1 MKELLRKIG
10 SFLHIL
16 DEDDRLNLSDIA
28 FMIIMAKIIASPTLD
43 FPSVVTL
50 AITILN
56 KMQKRHVENMDD
68 SEQVKDM
75 TKQISDLK
83 DKVTSIIGSVK

>member
-1 MKELLRKIG
+1 VKELLRKIG